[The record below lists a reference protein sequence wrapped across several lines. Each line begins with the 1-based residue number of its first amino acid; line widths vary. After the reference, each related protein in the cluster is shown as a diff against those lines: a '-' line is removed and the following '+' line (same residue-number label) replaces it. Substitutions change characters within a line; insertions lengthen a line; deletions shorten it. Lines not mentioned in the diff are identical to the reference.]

1 MKPGKNRDELCY
13 PFIYETSF
21 LCDFEV
27 VTDELCGHIGAILS
41 ALPAEMTDIAGD
53 LALLQPLAFHVNG
66 SIRGR
71 LAVDE
76 ADIEWL
82 QSRLD
87 HYRLEVKGRI
97 DGFVLPRG
105 AAPVPQL
112 HLVRSA
118 AKKTI
123 RLMVRVEQ
131 EGKTV
136 AMVLPRLCNMMCN
149 FFFYADSG
157 CQPAQGF
164 CGNAICQQ
172 KLWLARQR
180 RYNWR
185 SASSQR

>member
-76 ADIEWL
+76 ADIAWL

-112 HLVRSA
+112 HLARSA
-118 AKKTI
+118 AKKAI

-149 FFFYADSG
+149 FFFTLTLVV
-157 CQPAQGF
+157 
-164 CGNAICQQ
+164 N
-172 KLWLARQR
+172 QR
-180 RYNWR
+180 RGFAETPFVSKSYG
-185 SASSQR
+185 